1 MGGAAGMPQPSM
13 DPHNMPQVRRELV
26 MLRGALS
33 SVHTKANELIE
44 QLPDFMRQEPEN
56 DTAKLMEIPTEMPV
70 TSPFAQELRELTNE
84 CSTIE
89 QKLARAS
96 YRLEL

>member
-1 MGGAAGMPQPSM
+1 MEASMGMPQPST
-13 DPHNMPQVRRELV
+13 DPHSMPQVRRELM
-26 MLRGALS
+26 MLRGAIS

-44 QLPDFMRQEPEN
+44 RLSDFQRQEPEN
-56 DTAKLMEIPTEMPV
+56 DSAKLMEIPTEMPV
-70 TSPFAQELRELTNE
+70 TSPFAQELRELSNE
-84 CSTIE
+84 CSNIE